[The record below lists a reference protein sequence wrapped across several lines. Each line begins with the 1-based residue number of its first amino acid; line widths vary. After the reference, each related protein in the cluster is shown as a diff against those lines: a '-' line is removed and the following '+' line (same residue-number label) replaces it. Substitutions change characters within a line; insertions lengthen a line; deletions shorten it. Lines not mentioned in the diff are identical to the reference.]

1 MANRVVLGEFDG
13 DYVLRISRPG
23 FNVLS
28 TSLPRQNLAF
38 DSRWPENMNIVTS
51 ATVTV
56 SGAGIFSVPHGM
68 SYSNGPVAF
77 AWFERN
83 GYVHQADSIGAQFV
97 DGQNLRSVKL
107 FVTPTHVEI
116 SRTVSSTLVHYLV
129 LRNSNG

>member
-56 SGAGIFSVPHGM
+56 SGAGIYSVPHGM
-68 SYSNGPVAF
+68 GYPTGPVAF
-77 AWFERN
+77 AWFQHG
-83 GYVHQADSIGAQFV
+83 GYVYQADSIGARVTESGFE
-97 DGQNLRSVKL
+97 RSVQM
-107 FVTPTHVEI
+107 FVTATHLQI
-116 SRTVSSTLVHYLV
+116 PRTVSSPVVHYLV

>member
-56 SGAGIFSVPHGM
+56 STGTTNFSHGM
-68 SYSNGPVAF
+68 SYTNGPVAL
-77 AWFERN
+77 AWMQRN
-83 GYVHQADSIGAQFV
+83 GYVYQVDNTGAGAPDSGVTRYTSMLVTQT
-97 DGQNLRSVKL
+97 QLRL
-107 FVTPTHVEI
+107 QTTL
-116 SRTVSSTLVHYLV
+116 STATVHYLV

>member
-68 SYSNGPVAF
+68 SYANAPVGL
-77 AWFERN
+77 AWFQQG
-83 GYVHQADSIGAQFV
+83 GYVYQIDSIGPRVVESGFQ
-97 DGQNLRSVKL
+97 RSIQL
-107 FVTPTHVEI
+107 FVTSTHLQFP
-116 SRTVSSTLVHYLV
+116 RTGADKTVHYLV